1 MAVADA
7 STILVYKDLG
17 LVAQVFDEATLG
29 SLRGHLAVGHTRYST
44 TGSCTWEN
52 AQPTFHARRSG
63 GGAGTGPQR
72 QPDQHLGACAL
83 QPDVRSPRA
92 FGGRHK

>member
-1 MAVADA
+1 MAVADGN
-7 STILVYKDLG
+7 TILVYKDLG

-52 AQPTFHARRSG
+52 AQPTFHARRAG
-63 GGAGTGPQR
+63 GGVA
-72 QPDQHLGACAL
+72 LGHNGNLTNTSQLA
-83 QPDVRSPRA
+83 RSTRTSSGERSVGA
-92 FGGRHK
+92 NK